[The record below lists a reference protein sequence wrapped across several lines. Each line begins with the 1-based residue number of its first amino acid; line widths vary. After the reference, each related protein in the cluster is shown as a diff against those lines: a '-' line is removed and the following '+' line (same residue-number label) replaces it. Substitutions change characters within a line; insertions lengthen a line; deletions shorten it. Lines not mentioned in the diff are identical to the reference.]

1 MACFPVWPVDCVKG
15 YALTPREVR
24 LKKEKLGM
32 HNAVLKLYVKSRV
45 LWNTLKQEEGQDLVE
60 YAAVIMIVV
69 LGLVSGMNTLANGI
83 NSVMGTVTS
92 QINSRL

>member
-1 MACFPVWPVDCVKG
+1 
-15 YALTPREVR
+15 
-24 LKKEKLGM
+24 M